1 MTIEN
6 LTTIP
11 ALEALL
17 QGSQPVIFNVLGGK
31 TERYQFIQKQLVK
44 FRWTPS
50 TGNGFSKKYQTK
62 DIMLLAKM
70 DARHETPCGHA
81 VKKLC

>member
-1 MTIEN
+1 MIMTIEN

-11 ALEALL
+11 ALEAFL

-44 FRWTPS
+44 FRYTACLKNDPL
-50 TGNGFSKKYQTK
+50 N
-62 DIMLLAKM
+62 
-70 DARHETPCGHA
+70 
-81 VKKLC
+81 